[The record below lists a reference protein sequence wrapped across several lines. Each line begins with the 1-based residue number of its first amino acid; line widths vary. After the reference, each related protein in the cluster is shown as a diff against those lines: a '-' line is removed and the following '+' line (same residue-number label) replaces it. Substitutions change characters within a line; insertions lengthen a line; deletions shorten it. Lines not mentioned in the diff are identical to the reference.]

1 MVRQLSELPHP
12 KGIPFF
18 GNFWQVPLDNMHGK
32 FEEWAREF
40 GDYYTLQLGPQ
51 QVLVISNLESALHL
65 FKERPHQFQRTQ
77 KMQTV
82 FQELGV
88 GGVFAAEGDAWVKQ
102 RKLVMQALNLQKIKR
117 FLPDLEKV
125 VARLEKKWMQYAQKE
140 EAFSPLP
147 DLMSFTIDI
156 TTQFAFGYD
165 AKALEDQQHSI
176 RRHIE
181 LIFPLINR
189 RLRAIVPYWRYF
201 KFPSDRAIDA
211 SVQELRQLT
220 AELVLAFEQKSMGKT
235 QVEPENFLEALCL
248 AAKEQE
254 TALSDSEVF
263 ANVIT
268 MLLAGEDTTANVAAW
283 ACYFL
288 AMYPEVQ
295 KNIRAE
301 IREALGDQG
310 MIKNW
315 QQLEKLKYTEGVA
328 MEALRIKSAAPILFF
343 QPTEDTI
350 ISDIAV
356 PKDVVVFVATRY
368 LGMQSQYFHQP
379 EMFNPLRWCDAPEM
393 AEVQACQKAFLPFG
407 AGPRFCP
414 GRHLSLAELKCLLV
428 MWVRRFEL
436 FLPDNALPPYEQF
449 NFTMRP
455 EGLQVCLRAVSHI

>member
-1 MVRQLSELPHP
+1 
-12 KGIPFF
+12 
-18 GNFWQVPLDNMHGK
+18 
-32 FEEWAREF
+32 
-40 GDYYTLQLGPQ
+40 
-51 QVLVISNLESALHL
+51 
-65 FKERPHQFQRTQ
+65 
-77 KMQTV
+77 
-82 FQELGV
+82 
-88 GGVFAAEGDAWVKQ
+88 
-102 RKLVMQALNLQKIKR
+102 
-117 FLPDLEKV
+117 
-125 VARLEKKWMQYAQKE
+125 
-140 EAFSPLP
+140 
-147 DLMSFTIDI
+147 MSFTIDI

-201 KFPSDRAIDA
+201 KFPSDRAVDTAI
-211 SVQELRQLT
+211 QELNQLT
-220 AELVLAFEQKSMGKT
+220 AELMRAFEQKSADKA

-248 AAKEQE
+248 AAKDQAM
-254 TALSDSEVF
+254 ALSDAEVF
-263 ANVIT
+263 SNVLT

-288 AMYPEVQ
+288 AMHPEVQ
-295 KNIRAE
+295 KNIRTE
-301 IREALGDQG
+301 MEEVLGQDKLGQDELGRDELGDQG
-310 MIKNW
+310 VIKNW

-328 MEALRIKSAAPILFF
+328 MEVLRIKSAAPILFF
-343 QPTEDTI
+343 QPTEDTV

-407 AGPRFCP
+407 SGPRFCP
-414 GRHLSLAELKCLLV
+414 GRQLSLAELKCLLV

-455 EGLQVCLRAVSHI
+455 EGLQVCLRAAPHLNQES

>member
-18 GNFWQVPLDNMHGK
+18 GNFWQVPPDNMHGK

-51 QVLVISNLESALHL
+51 RVLVISELESSLQI

-82 FQELGV
+82 FHELGV
-88 GGVFAAEGDAWVKQ
+88 NGVFAAEGDAWMKQ

-125 VARLEKKWMQYAQKE
+125 VARLEQKWMGYAQKQE
-140 EAFSPLP
+140 VFSPLP
-147 DLMSFTIDI
+147 DLMSFTIDV

-176 RRHIE
+176 RRQVE
-181 LIFPLINR
+181 FIFPLINR

-201 KFPSDRAIDA
+201 KFPSDRAVDVAI
-211 SVQELRQLT
+211 QELRQLT
-220 AELVLAFEQKSMGKT
+220 AELVSAFEQRSMGKA
-235 QVEPENFLEALCL
+235 QIEPENFLEALCV
-248 AAKEQE
+248 AAKDQAM
-254 TALSDSEVF
+254 ALTDSEVF
-263 ANVIT
+263 ANVLT

-288 AMYPEVQ
+288 AMHPEIQ

-301 IREALGDQG
+301 MQEVLGSRG
-310 MIKNW
+310 VIENW

-328 MEALRIKSAAPILFF
+328 MEALRVKSAAPVVFF

-350 ISDIAV
+350 ISDIVV
-356 PKDVVVFVATRY
+356 PKDVVVFVLTRY
-368 LGMQSQYFHQP
+368 LGMKSQYFHQP
-379 EMFNPLRWCDAPEM
+379 GMFNPLRWCDTPEM
-393 AEVQACQKAFLPFG
+393 AEVQASQKAFLPFG
-407 AGPRFCP
+407 SGPRFCP
-414 GRHLSLAELKCLLV
+414 GRHLSLVELKYLLV
-428 MWVRRFEL
+428 MWVRKFEL
-436 FLPDNALPPYEQF
+436 FLPDDALPPYEQF

-455 EGLQVCLRAVSHI
+455 EGLQIGLRALTS